1 MYEIVVGW
9 KLGNRFILNKAHN
22 LERYLPVW
30 KSCNLCACQCFP
42 PERGWWQDYPRQ
54 LTLLMRFAT

>member
-1 MYEIVVGW
+1 MYEIVVRW

-30 KSCNLCACQCFP
+30 KSCNLCTCQCFP
-42 PERGWWQDYPRQ
+42 PREGMVAGLPQAIKQ
-54 LTLLMRFAT
+54 FQKIGI